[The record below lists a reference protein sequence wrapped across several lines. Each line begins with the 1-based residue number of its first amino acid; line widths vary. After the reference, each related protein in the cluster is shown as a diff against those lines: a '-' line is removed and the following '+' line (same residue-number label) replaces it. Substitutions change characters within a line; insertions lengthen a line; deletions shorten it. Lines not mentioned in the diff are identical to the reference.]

1 MEALF
6 GGFRHG
12 CELVACVAEVLC
24 GTEKVLQALL
34 VLCVPKSFCGSLF
47 LVSFQ

>member
-6 GGFRHG
+6 GGFMHG
-12 CELVACVAEVLC
+12 CELVACVVAVLC
-24 GTEKVLQALL
+24 CMEKVLQGLL
-34 VLCVPKSFCGSLF
+34 VLCVPKSFCGPLI